1 MQPGPRTCAGHIHD
15 RTRSRGAAPVYK
27 GESTRRSNEQRKISE
42 RERGREGGREGG
54 RRIARSD
61 VKAFFGARGE
71 TNAARD
77 SGQSREDICIIRN
90 TCRVAIEETNER
102 IFLSGTF
109 VDNKEKRE
117 TERPRKITTNR
128 WSVLR
133 LGASRCKSGLNAP
146 ARPRARARG
155 SLTCMRSQLSREEK
169 KKREREEKRR
179 ERSGVRTPRKPV
191 GNRAS
196 RNADADKGN
205 PYDRLR
211 CGYL

>member
-42 RERGREGGREGG
+42 RERGEGGRERG

-146 ARPRARARG
+146 ARPRARARFANLYA
-155 SLTCMRSQLSREEK
+155 LTVIERGKKEEGEGG
-169 KKREREEKRR
+169 KKRREKRR
-179 ERSGVRTPRKPV
+179 TYAKETRR
-191 GNRAS
+191 
-196 RNADADKGN
+196 
-205 PYDRLR
+205 
-211 CGYL
+211 